1 MPLHANL
8 TGSDLHEPKGVASAT
23 ANKVYVSDGAASGA
37 WTPLMYTLNV
47 SMADIT
53 VANSVYVP
61 IPYAGTVKRV
71 TSVISNAITAA
82 DETITVYNSAGVS
95 MGTITV
101 AYTISAAGDVDSLDP
116 ASNNTVTANS
126 FIRLTANGDASTSAS
141 ANFTIVIERS

>member
-101 AYTISAAGDVDSLDP
+101 AYTISAAGDVDNLDP

-126 FIRLTANGDASTSAS
+126 FIRLTANGDASTAAS